1 MTDLPHAVWSG
12 VFRIWGVTLHCHVLS
27 TGERVIDAGDIE
39 ALFARRDDLGDVGD
53 LEAMMR
59 WQRGQD

>member
-12 VFRIWGVTLHCHVLS
+12 TFVVWGVTLHAHVLS
-27 TGERVIDAGDIE
+27 TGERVIDAADVD
-39 ALFARRDDLGDVGD
+39 ALFARRGLDDAGD

-59 WQRGQD
+59 WQQGQD